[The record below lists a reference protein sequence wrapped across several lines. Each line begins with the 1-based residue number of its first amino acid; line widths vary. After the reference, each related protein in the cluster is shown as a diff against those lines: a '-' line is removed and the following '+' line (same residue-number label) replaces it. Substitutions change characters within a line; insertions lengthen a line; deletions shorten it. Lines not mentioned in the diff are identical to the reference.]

1 MELVVALAL
10 VALVATAAARML
22 AGHQRAYRNQ
32 SERLAMAQNVRAA
45 LAVLRFEL
53 RELGTDPTAGDIIDM
68 TPHSISYEAARGVLH
83 LCTPPE
89 LAARKVTLAA
99 RGTALGFGSPDP
111 GVHGV
116 LLFAENDSAGFPAGR
131 WLRASIADV
140 RGGRGCPRGEPSV
153 LLVLGG
159 LGGSELGRVLD
170 GAPVRLRVRTKL
182 SVYTDAWG
190 DQWIGL
196 QTQSAPGNWSR
207 RQPLVGPVTA
217 RGLRFQYFDRL
228 GIPATSP
235 ASVARVGVTVS
246 GRSSVPIRGL
256 SGILA
261 FSTFTLHEQI
271 APRNARP

>member
-1 MELVVALAL
+1 MVELVVALAL

-22 AGHQRAYRNQ
+22 AGHQRSYRNQ

-45 LAVLRFEL
+45 LAILRFEL

-99 RGTALGFGSPDP
+99 RGTA
-111 GVHGV
+111 
-116 LLFAENDSAGFPAGR
+116 
-131 WLRASIADV
+131 
-140 RGGRGCPRGEPSV
+140 
-153 LLVLGG
+153 
-159 LGGSELGRVLD
+159 
-170 GAPVRLRVRTKL
+170 
-182 SVYTDAWG
+182 
-190 DQWIGL
+190 
-196 QTQSAPGNWSR
+196 
-207 RQPLVGPVTA
+207 
-217 RGLRFQYFDRL
+217 
-228 GIPATSP
+228 
-235 ASVARVGVTVS
+235 SVARVGVTVS

-271 APRNARP
+271 ALRNARP